1 MNPPTYLP
9 RFAGA
14 LVFTSQSG
22 QFLFQ
27 QERNRFYLVHLT
39 LLGIGEPG
47 EFLSTSKD
55 RLSISALGFE
65 KHTGSSSD
73 YRLLEHISNLRRAM
87 AHGSGDLPSLVE
99 LHDCQ

>member
-47 EFLSTSKD
+47 EFLSTSKN

-65 KHTGSSSD
+65 KHTGARQTTDSWN
-73 YRLLEHISNLRRAM
+73 ISATY
-87 AHGSGDLPSLVE
+87 AGPWHTAAVIFPVW
-99 LHDCQ
+99 